1 MFNALNHVN
10 LSGPSTGINGAT
22 FGEINGAGG
31 MRVVQLNG
39 RLTW

>member
-10 LSGPSTGINGAT
+10 LGGPSTGINGAT

-39 RLTW
+39 RLRW